1 MARKASSATICN
13 KENDVLRK
21 NLWIITASGSAA
33 LLVALITGCGQGPT
47 LSERNYGVSVRQMVR
62 AQIYNPEAAANPS
75 PDPVNVR
82 DGKLGRQIIEAYRAD
97 VAAPE
102 QVKQDITINVGG
114 Q

>member
-1 MARKASSATICN
+1 M
-13 KENDVLRK
+13 LRK
-21 NLWIITASGSAA
+21 NLWIITASGSVT
-33 LLVALITGCGQGPT
+33 LLVALMTGCGPT

-62 AQIYNPEAAANPS
+62 AQIYDPEAAANPS

-97 VAAPE
+97 VAAPQE
-102 QVKQDITINVGG
+102 VKQDITINVGS

>member
-1 MARKASSATICN
+1 M
-13 KENDVLRK
+13 LRK
-21 NLWIITASGSAA
+21 NLWIITASGSVI
-33 LLVALITGCGQGPT
+33 LLVALMTGCGPT

-62 AQIYNPEAAANPS
+62 AQIYDPEAAANPS

-82 DGKLGRQIIEAYRAD
+82 DGKLGRQIIETYRAD

-102 QVKQDITINVGG
+102 HVKHDITINVGA